1 MVTAALSDDS
11 YQAGGEQARRRA
23 RAAVHA
29 VADGLTDQGLDIL
42 GPEWDGSH
50 CLKATNAWNAL
61 CEATI
66 HDNGRF
72 TWEYRAAKGGW
83 TDPAQLAAM
92 TLTLLGASDA
102 GPGPGEPPLRYP
114 GQAFNSAVGLTARA
128 AGMHARLGRV
138 HGYPELLEVS
148 IDIEISNPARPDRGA
163 VHVTDTALRWE
174 CRIADPETS
183 AVGLA
188 IQDITETIGRSV
200 PQLQAI
206 GITLPGPAWTPWN
219 PPLPTGAPSAS
230 A

>member
-50 CLKATNAWNAL
+50 CLKATNAWN
-61 CEATI
+61 
-66 HDNGRF
+66 
-72 TWEYRAAKGGW
+72 
-83 TDPAQLAAM
+83 AAM

-219 PPLPTGAPSAS
+219 PPLQTGAPSAS